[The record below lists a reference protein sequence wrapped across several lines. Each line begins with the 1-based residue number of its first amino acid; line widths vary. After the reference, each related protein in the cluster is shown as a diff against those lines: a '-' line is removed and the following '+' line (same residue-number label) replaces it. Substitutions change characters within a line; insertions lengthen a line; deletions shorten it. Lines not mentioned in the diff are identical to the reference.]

1 MWLPVAELIVAAV
14 VTEVVD
20 RLMEDQPS
28 QLGKCC
34 ELATSILAS
43 QQNGKK
49 NMFER
54 LLVVAIA
61 TAIARAVENASKD

>member
-1 MWLPVAELIVAAV
+1 MTASWRIS
-14 VTEVVD
+14 T
-20 RLMEDQPS
+20 S